1 MVEQEAGK
9 RIYNWKRQWRVL
21 RLLQIA
27 ALSLGI
33 SLLVAAS
40 LIHLFSWATWATLIF
55 VLVFLVAF
63 LAVNLLYPFW
73 KINEEGISRY
83 LDRQFPQLE
92 ESSGI
97 LLKPLDELSGL
108 ERLQQQKINALL
120 STIPAPMAPLRKL
133 GMAVLVL
140 IIGAG
145 LSFFISSL
153 KPLGHALATYQNQGQ
168 SKVVKE
174 RIPSQIASFSLSIS
188 PPAYTRLPEQQ
199 QQQFSVKTATGSLL
213 KWEIR
218 TNEPV
223 KKLKLIFND
232 KEVASLRSVDGM
244 GIEWRF
250 LKTIHQSGFYQ
261 VELDGKKSD
270 LYQLTVIPDLPV
282 SIRIIQ
288 PKPHTTIDF
297 GQPQRLNLSLQ
308 LNDDYGIKDASIS
321 ATMASGKGEG
331 VSFTEKKLLFNT
343 GFNNGKSMALQKTID
358 LKSLGMKP
366 GDELYFFVK
375 ALDNHGQTS
384 RSDVY
389 FVSIVDTTELMS
401 MAGMTNGVNLV
412 PEYFRSQRQIIMD
425 TEKLLDEQPRITE
438 ESFKNRSNGLGI
450 DQRLLR
456 LRYGKFLGEET
467 ETEIGVGHD
476 HDQEEGHA
484 KDKGHKKE
492 EEHSKEEGHAHE
504 EGEEHHEE
512 QETKKTEKFGD
523 VKAIMDSYSH
533 KHDIAEDATF
543 FEPEL
548 KAQLK
553 AVLTEMWS
561 SELRLRT
568 YKTRDALP
576 FEYKALRLLKDL
588 QQKSRAYVAK
598 TTVKVAQLKEE
609 KRLSGELDKIG
620 QPLQKSTFEESDKKK
635 ELLKRALSALESRK
649 TGLVFKTDELSLLR
663 ETEKYMVVAASDN
676 PAVFLPALKGWRKL
690 TTGTYTSEKEIAK
703 VQGAIGKMIGQEQ
716 AVPQLPSAPPASGL
730 YRKYF
735 NALKKGGA
743 TNGI

>member
-1 MVEQEAGK
+1 MIEQEAGK
-9 RIYNWKRQWRVL
+9 RIYSWKRQWRIL
-21 RLLQIA
+21 RLLQLI
-27 ALSLGI
+27 ALSIGF
-33 SLLVAAS
+33 SLLAAAVV
-40 LIHLFSWATWATLIF
+40 IHLFPLADWKTVVFAALFLMVFVIF
-55 VLVFLVAF
+55 
-63 LAVNLLYPFW
+63 NLSYPFW
-73 KINEEGISRY
+73 KIDAPGISRY
-83 LDRQFPQLE
+83 LDRKFPELE
-92 ESSGI
+92 ESTGI
-97 LLKPLDELSGL
+97 LLRPANELSLL
-108 ERLQQQKINALL
+108 ERLQQQKVEVLL
-120 STIPAPMAPLRKL
+120 NQIQTPAAPLKKL
-133 GMAVLVL
+133 GLSILVM
-140 IIGAG
+140 IIGVG
-145 LSFFISSL
+145 LSFFISYL
-153 KPLGHALATYQNQGQ
+153 KPLGDTTEAHS
-168 SKVVKE
+168 SKDRPSVVKE
-174 RIPSQIASFSLSIS
+174 RIPSQIASFSLNIN
-188 PPAYTRLPEQQ
+188 PPAYTGLPERK
-199 QQQFSVKTATGSLL
+199 QQQFSVKAATGSLL

-218 TNEPV
+218 TNVPV
-223 KKLKLIFND
+223 KTLKLIFND
-232 KEVASLRSVDGM
+232 REAASLRSKDGE
-244 GIEWRF
+244 GLEWSF
-250 LKTIHQSGFYQ
+250 LKTIHQPGFYQ

-270 LYQLTVIPDLPV
+270 LYQLELIPDLPV
-282 SIRIIQ
+282 SIRIVQ

-297 GQPQRLNLSLQ
+297 GQPQRLSLMLH

-331 VSFTEKKLLFNT
+331 VSFTEKKLLFDK
-343 GFNNGKSMALQKTID
+343 GFNNSKSMSLSKTID

-375 ALDNHGQTS
+375 ALDNHGQAS

-389 FVSIVDTTELMS
+389 FVSIVDTAELMS
-401 MAGMTNGVNLV
+401 MAGMTNGINLV

-425 TEKLLDEQPRITE
+425 TEKLLDEQPKITE
-438 ESFKNRSNGLGI
+438 ESFKNRSNALGI

-467 ETEIGVGHD
+467 ETEIGADHG
-476 HDQEEGHA
+476 HDQEEGH
-484 KDKGHKKE
+484 
-492 EEHSKEEGHAHE
+492 EEGHAHE
-504 EGEEHHEE
+504 GEEHHKEK
-512 QETKKTEKFGD
+512 ETKQTEKFGD

-561 SELRLRT
+561 SELQLRT
-568 YKTRDALP
+568 YKTRNALP

-620 QPLQKSTFEESDKKK
+620 QPSQKNTFEPLDKKSA
-635 ELLKRALSALESRK
+635 LLKRALSALESRK
-649 TGLVFKTDELSLLR
+649 TATVFKTEELSLLR

-690 TTGTYTSEKEIAK
+690 MTGSNGSEKEIAK
-703 VQGAIGKMIGQEQ
+703 VQAAIGKMIGQEQ
-716 AVPQLPSAPPASGL
+716 AVPQLPSAPPASNL

-735 NALKKGGA
+735 NALKKGEGA
-743 TNGI
+743 NGI

>member
-9 RIYNWKRQWRVL
+9 RIYSWKRQWRIF
-21 RLLQIA
+21 RLLQLV
-27 ALSLGI
+27 ALSLGF
-33 SLLVAAS
+33 SLLLCAVLVNMFPLADWETVIFAS
-40 LIHLFSWATWATLIF
+40 LFGIAFVIFNLIH
-55 VLVFLVAF
+55 
-63 LAVNLLYPFW
+63 PFW
-73 KINEEGISRY
+73 KIDAPGISRY
-83 LDRQFPQLE
+83 LDRQFPELE
-92 ESSGI
+92 ESTGI
-97 LLKPLDELSGL
+97 LLRPSDELSLL
-108 ERLQQQKINALL
+108 ERLQQKKIKTLL
-120 STIPAPMAPLRKL
+120 AQIQTPTAPLKKL
-133 GMAVLVL
+133 ALSILLM
-140 IIGAG
+140 IIGFG
-145 LSFFISSL
+145 FSFTISHL
-153 KPLGHALATYQNQGQ
+153 KLVDYIPEAY
-168 SKVVKE
+168 SYKDKPSVIKE
-174 RIPSQIASFSLSIS
+174 RIPAQIASFSLKIS
-188 PPAYTRLPEQQ
+188 APAYTGLPERK
-199 QQQFSVKTATGSLL
+199 QQQFAVKAATGSLL

-232 KEVASLRSVDGM
+232 REVASLRSADGL
-244 GIEWRF
+244 GIAWSF
-250 LKTIHQSGFYQ
+250 LKTIHQPGFYQ

-270 LYQLTVIPDLPV
+270 LYQLELIPDLPV
-282 SIRIIQ
+282 SIRITQ

-297 GQPQRLNLSLQ
+297 GQAQRLSLTLH
-308 LNDDYGIKDASIS
+308 LNDDYGIKDAAIS

-343 GFNNGKSMALQKTID
+343 SFNNNKSMSLSKTID

-389 FVSIVDTTELMS
+389 FVSIVDTAELMS
-401 MAGMTNGVNLV
+401 MAGMTNGINLV

-425 TEKLLDEQPRITE
+425 TEKLLNERPGITE
-438 ESFKNRSNGLGI
+438 ESFKNRSNALGI

-467 ETEIGVGHD
+467 ETEIGADHD
-476 HDQEEGHA
+476 HDH
-484 KDKGHKKE
+484 
-492 EEHSKEEGHAHE
+492 EEGHAHKE
-504 EGEEHHEE
+504 GEGHQQEGEEHHEE
-512 QETKKTEKFGD
+512 KETKATEKFGD

-561 SELRLRT
+561 SELHLRT

-620 QPLQKSTFEESDKKK
+620 QPLQKNTFEPLDRKK

-649 TGLVFKTDELSLLR
+649 TGAVFKTEELSLLR

-690 TTGTYTSEKEIAK
+690 MTGSKSSEKEVEK
-703 VQGAIGKMIGQEQ
+703 VQGAIGKLIGQEQ
-716 AVPQLPSAPPASGL
+716 TVPQLPSAPPASNL

-735 NALKKGGA
+735 NALKKGGGA
-743 TNGI
+743 NGI

>member
-1 MVEQEAGK
+1 MIEQEAGK
-9 RIYNWKRQWRVL
+9 RIYNWKRQWRIL
-21 RLLQIA
+21 RLLQLA
-27 ALSLGI
+27 ALSLGF
-33 SLLVAAS
+33 SF
-40 LIHLFSWATWATLIF
+40 LIGAVLIYLFALTDWTTLIF
-55 VLVFLVAF
+55 ASVFLTVF
-63 LAVNLLYPFW
+63 LIMNLLHPFR
-73 KINEEGISRY
+73 KIDAASISRY
-83 LDRQFPQLE
+83 LDQQFPELE
-92 ESSGI
+92 ESTGI
-97 LLKPLDELSGL
+97 LLKPAHELSLL
-108 ERLQQQKINALL
+108 ERLQQQKVNALL
-120 STIPAPMAPLRKL
+120 RAIPTPAAPLKKL
-133 GMAVLVL
+133 GLAVLVL
-140 IIGAG
+140 ITGLG
-145 LSFFISSL
+145 LSIFMSSL
-153 KPLGHALATYQNQGQ
+153 KPLNDISGTHSHQEK

-174 RIPSQIASFSLSIS
+174 TILPQIASFTLTIN
-188 PPAYTRLPEQQ
+188 PPAYTGLPEQQ
-199 QQQFSVKTATGSLL
+199 QQQFSVNAATGSLI

-232 KEVASLRSVDGM
+232 REVASLQSVNGGGM
-244 GIEWRF
+244 EWRF
-250 LKTIHQSGFYQ
+250 LKTIHQPGFYQ

-270 LYQLTVIPDLPV
+270 LYQLTLIPDLPV
-282 SIRIIQ
+282 SIKITQ

-297 GQPQRLNLSLQ
+297 GQPQRLNLTLH

-331 VSFTEKKLLFNT
+331 VSFTEKKLLFDT
-343 GFNNGKSMALQKTID
+343 RFNNSKSMSLHKMID

-375 ALDNHGQTS
+375 ALDNHGQMS

-425 TEKLLDEQPRITE
+425 TEKLLDEQPKITE
-438 ESFKNRSNGLGI
+438 ESFKNRSNALGI

-467 ETEIGVGHD
+467 ETEIGADHD
-476 HDQEEGHA
+476 HDH
-484 KDKGHKKE
+484 
-492 EEHSKEEGHAHE
+492 EEGHAHE
-504 EGEEHHEE
+504 EGAAHHDEK
-512 QETKKTEKFGD
+512 ETKKTEKFGD

-598 TTVKVAQLKEE
+598 TTVKMAQLKEE
-609 KRLSGELDKIG
+609 KRLSGALDKIG
-620 QPLQKSTFEESDKKK
+620 QPLQKNTFEPLDKKNL
-635 ELLKRALSALESRK
+635 LLKQALSALESRK
-649 TGLVFKTDELSLLR
+649 TGVPFKTEEQRLLR
-663 ETEKYMVVAASDN
+663 ETEKYMVIAASDN

-690 TTGTYTSEKEIAK
+690 TTGNNIPEKEIAK
-703 VQGAIGKMIGQEQ
+703 VQAAIGKMIGQEQ
-716 AVPQLPSAPPASGL
+716 TTPQLPSAPPASSL

-735 NALKKGGA
+735 NALKKGEGA
-743 TNGI
+743 NGI

>member
-9 RIYNWKRQWRVL
+9 RIYRWKRQWRILRVL
-21 RLLQIA
+21 QLI
-27 ALSLGI
+27 ALSLGFALLI
-33 SLLVAAS
+33 CAVLVHMFPFAEWETVIFVSLFGIAFVIFN
-40 LIHLFSWATWATLIF
+40 LIH
-55 VLVFLVAF
+55 
-63 LAVNLLYPFW
+63 PFW
-73 KINEEGISRY
+73 KIDAPGIARY
-83 LDRQFPQLE
+83 LDRQFPELE
-92 ESSGI
+92 ESTGI
-97 LLKPLDELSGL
+97 LLRPSNELSLL
-108 ERLQQQKINALL
+108 ERLQQQKIKTLL
-120 STIPAPMAPLRKL
+120 TRIQTPATPLKKL
-133 GMAVLVL
+133 GLSILVM
-140 IIGAG
+140 ITGFG
-145 LSFFISSL
+145 FSFMISHFKLVNYS
-153 KPLGHALATYQNQGQ
+153 PETYSQEARPG
-168 SKVVKE
+168 VIKE
-174 RIPSQIASFSLSIS
+174 RVPAQIASFSLKIS
-188 PPAYTRLPEQQ
+188 APAYTGLPERK
-199 QQQFSVKTATGSLL
+199 QQQFSVKAATGSLL

-232 KEVASLRSVDGM
+232 REVASLRSADGL
-244 GIEWRF
+244 GIAWSF
-250 LKTIHQSGFYQ
+250 LKAIHQPGFYQ
-261 VELDGKKSD
+261 LELDGKKSD
-270 LYQLTVIPDLPV
+270 LYQLELIPDLPV
-282 SIRIIQ
+282 SIRITQ
-288 PKPHTTIDF
+288 PKAHTTIDF
-297 GQPQRLNLSLQ
+297 GQPQRLSLTLH
-308 LNDDYGIKDASIS
+308 LNDDYGIKDAAIS

-343 GFNNGKSMALQKTID
+343 AFNNSKSMSLSKTIN

-389 FVSIVDTTELMS
+389 FVSIVDTAELMS
-401 MAGMTNGVNLV
+401 MAGMTNGINLV

-425 TEKLLDEQPRITE
+425 TEKLLNEKPGITE
-438 ESFKNRSNGLGI
+438 ESFKNRSNALGI

-467 ETEIGVGHD
+467 ETAIGADHD
-476 HDQEEGHA
+476 HDHGEGHV
-484 KDKGHKKE
+484 H
-492 EEHSKEEGHAHE
+492 EEGHAHE
-504 EGEEHHEE
+504 EGHEHEGEEHHEE
-512 QETKKTEKFGD
+512 KETKATPKFGD
-523 VKAIMDSYSH
+523 VKAIMDSYAH

-561 SELRLRT
+561 SELQLRT
-568 YKTRDALP
+568 YKTREALP

-609 KRLSGELDKIG
+609 KRLSGELDKIA
-620 QPLQKSTFEESDKKK
+620 QPLQKSSSEPLDKKTA
-635 ELLKRALSALESRK
+635 LLKRALSALESRK
-649 TGLVFKTDELSLLR
+649 AGAAFNTEELSLLR

-690 TTGTYTSEKEIAK
+690 MTGSNSPEKEIEK
-703 VQGAIGKMIGQEQ
+703 VQGAIGKIIGQEQ
-716 AVPQLPSAPPASGL
+716 AVPQLPSAPPASNL

-735 NALKKGGA
+735 NALKKGEGA
-743 TNGI
+743 NGI

>member
-9 RIYNWKRQWRVL
+9 RIYNWKRQWRIL
-21 RLLQIA
+21 RLLQLT
-27 ALSLGI
+27 ALSLGFSPLVCAVLVNMFPFADWETVI
-33 SLLVAAS
+33 FVSLFLIAFVTIN
-40 LIHLFSWATWATLIF
+40 LIH
-55 VLVFLVAF
+55 
-63 LAVNLLYPFW
+63 PFW
-73 KINEEGISRY
+73 KIDAPGISRY
-83 LDRQFPQLE
+83 LDRQFPELE
-92 ESSGI
+92 ESTGI
-97 LLKPLDELSGL
+97 LLRPFNELSLL
-108 ERLQQQKINALL
+108 ERLQQQKIKTLL
-120 STIPAPMAPLRKL
+120 TQIQTPAAPLKNL
-133 GMAVLVL
+133 GLSILAM
-140 IIGAG
+140 IIGFG
-145 LSFFISSL
+145 FSFMIYHL
-153 KPLGHALATYQNQGQ
+153 KPLGYAPEAYPHEDKSTT
-168 SKVVKE
+168 VIKE
-174 RIPSQIASFSLSIS
+174 RIPAQIASFSLKIS
-188 PPAYTRLPEQQ
+188 APAYTGLPERK
-199 QQQFSVKTATGSLL
+199 QQQFSVKAATGSLL

-223 KKLKLIFND
+223 KKLRLIFND
-232 KEVASLRSVDGM
+232 REVASLRSIDGL
-244 GIEWRF
+244 GTEWRF
-250 LKTIHQSGFYQ
+250 LKTIHQPGFYQ

-270 LYQLTVIPDLPV
+270 LYQLELIPDLPV

-288 PKPHTTIDF
+288 PKPHTTMDF
-297 GQPQRLNLSLQ
+297 GQPQRLNLTLH
-308 LNDDYGIKDASIS
+308 LNDDYGIRDASIS

-343 GFNNGKSMALQKTID
+343 SFNNSKSMSLSKTLD
-358 LKSLGMKP
+358 LKFLGMKP

-389 FVSIVDTTELMS
+389 FVSIVDTAELMS
-401 MAGMTNGVNLV
+401 MAGMTNGINLV

-425 TEKLLDEQPRITE
+425 TEKLLDEQPKITE
-438 ESFKNRSNGLGI
+438 ESFKNRSNALGI

-467 ETEIGVGHD
+467 ETEIGADHD
-476 HDQEEGHA
+476 H
-484 KDKGHKKE
+484 
-492 EEHSKEEGHAHE
+492 EEGHAHE
-504 EGEEHHEE
+504 EGHQHEGEEHHEA
-512 QETKKTEKFGD
+512 QETKTTEKFGD

-561 SELRLRT
+561 SELHLRT

-620 QPLQKSTFEESDKKK
+620 QPLQKNTFEPLDKKSA
-635 ELLKRALSALESRK
+635 LLKRALSALESRK
-649 TGLVFKTDELSLLR
+649 TGAVFKTEELTLLR

-676 PAVFLPALKGWRKL
+676 PAVFLPALKEWRKL
-690 TTGTYTSEKEIAK
+690 MTGSGSSEKEIAK

-716 AVPQLPSAPPASGL
+716 AVPQLPSALPASNL

-735 NALKKGGA
+735 NALKKGEGA
-743 TNGI
+743 NGI

>member
-9 RIYNWKRQWRVL
+9 RIYSWKRQWRIL
-21 RLLQIA
+21 RLLQLI
-27 ALSLGI
+27 ALSLGF
-33 SLLVAAS
+33 SLLLCAVLVNMFPLADWETVISVSLFLIAFVIFN
-40 LIHLFSWATWATLIF
+40 LIH
-55 VLVFLVAF
+55 
-63 LAVNLLYPFW
+63 PFW
-73 KINEEGISRY
+73 KIDAPGISRY
-83 LDRQFPQLE
+83 LDRQFPELE
-92 ESSGI
+92 ESTGI
-97 LLKPLDELSGL
+97 LLRPSNELSLL
-108 ERLQQQKINALL
+108 ERLQQQKIKTLL
-120 STIPAPMAPLRKL
+120 TEIQTPAAPLKKL
-133 GMAVLVL
+133 GLSVLVMVIGFGFSL
-140 IIGAG
+140 IITH
-145 LSFFISSL
+145 L
-153 KPLGHALATYQNQGQ
+153 KPLGYTPEAYSQKDDHNII
-168 SKVVKE
+168 KE
-174 RIPSQIASFSLSIS
+174 RIPVQIASFSLKIS
-188 PPAYTRLPEQQ
+188 APAYTGLPERK
-199 QQQFSVKTATGSLL
+199 QQQFSVKAATGSLL

-232 KEVASLRSVDGM
+232 REVASLRSKDGL
-244 GIEWRF
+244 GIEWSF
-250 LKTIHQSGFYQ
+250 LKTIHQPGFYQ

-270 LYQLTVIPDLPV
+270 LYQLELIPDLPV
-282 SIRIIQ
+282 SIRIVQ

-297 GQPQRLNLSLQ
+297 GQPQRLSLMLH

-331 VSFTEKKLLFNT
+331 VSFTEKKLLFDK
-343 GFNNGKSMALQKTID
+343 GFNNSKSMSLSKTID

-375 ALDNHGQTS
+375 ALDNHGQAS

-389 FVSIVDTTELMS
+389 FVSIVDTAELMS
-401 MAGMTNGVNLV
+401 MAGMTNGINLV

-425 TEKLLDEQPRITE
+425 TEKLLDEKPGITE
-438 ESFKNRSNGLGI
+438 ESFKNRSNALGI

-467 ETEIGVGHD
+467 ETEIGADHD
-476 HDQEEGHA
+476 HDH
-484 KDKGHKKE
+484 
-492 EEHSKEEGHAHE
+492 EEGHAHE
-504 EGEEHHEE
+504 EGHQHEGEEHHEE
-512 QETKKTEKFGD
+512 KETKATEKFGD

-561 SELRLRT
+561 SELHLRT
-568 YKTRDALP
+568 YKTREALP

-609 KRLSGELDKIG
+609 KRLSGELDKIV
-620 QPLQKSTFEESDKKK
+620 QPLQKNTFEPLDKKK

-649 TGLVFKTDELSLLR
+649 AGAIFRTEELSLLR
-663 ETEKYMVVAASDN
+663 ETEKYMVIAASDN

-690 TTGTYTSEKEIAK
+690 MTGSNSSEKEIAK
-703 VQGAIGKMIGQEQ
+703 VQGAIGRMIGPEQ
-716 AVPQLPSAPPASGL
+716 AVPQLPSAPPASNL

-735 NALKKGGA
+735 NALKKGEGA
-743 TNGI
+743 NGI